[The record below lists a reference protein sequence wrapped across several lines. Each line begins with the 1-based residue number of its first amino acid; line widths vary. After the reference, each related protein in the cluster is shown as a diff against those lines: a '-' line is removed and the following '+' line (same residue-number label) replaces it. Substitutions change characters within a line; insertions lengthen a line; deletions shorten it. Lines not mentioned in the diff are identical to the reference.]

1 MRLYIQLT
9 KPYNDLDIFITN
21 WLLPSISKV
30 LKSKIHLHKQMLINY
45 RHLFPEKELYADLL
59 NACNS
64 LVVQHKYN
72 VNDLIITIDPN
83 KTNKENTVKL
93 YDLCAL
99 INFGSIE
106 CPALPIFSQVFEYF
120 AQNFWMFFNDYKMG
134 ILPCP

>member
-1 MRLYIQLT
+1 MRLYIQLS
-9 KPYNDLDIFITN
+9 KPYVDLDIFITN
-21 WLLPSISKV
+21 WLLPSISKI
-30 LKSKIHLHKQMLINY
+30 LKSKIQSHKQLFINY
-45 RHLFPEKELYADLL
+45 SHLFPEKELYTDLL
-59 NACNS
+59 DACNN
-64 LVVQHKYN
+64 LVVYHKN
-72 VNDLIITIDPN
+72 NLNDLIITIDPN

-120 AQNFWMFFNDYKMG
+120 AQNFWMFFNDYKVG